1 MGGREGLIDTAVKTA
16 ETGYIQ
22 RRLVKAMEDVMV
34 KYDSTVRNSLGEVLQ
49 FLYGEDGMDAVAL
62 ENGKLTHIGTA
73 ETKLRSSHMHAFA
86 DPNYGKKDEKVNGRP
101 WMKPGVAD
109 DLKRDAAGKEE
120 LRGEYEAL
128 LTDRVELTHPRLGP
142 FARGKAEPPVPVNL
156 NRLIT
161 NAQRTFKINPNGPPS
176 DLKPLDVVRK
186 LTQLLGQLVVVRG
199 DDRLSVEAQ
208 KNATTNFFALLRCTL
223 SSKRVLQEH
232 ALTSQAF
239 DWLLGE
245 IKERFLQHRVQP
257 GEMVGALAAQ
267 SIGEPATQMT
277 LNTFHYAGVSSKNVT
292 LGVPRLK
299 EIINVSKRPKTPSLT
314 VYLKQEYAH
323 DSEAAKSVQSLLEHT
338 TLRSVTLLTEIWY
351 DPIQPPDAP
360 RATVVEED
368 EEFVS
373 SYYEMPDEEIDISL
387 ISPWVLRIELDRE
400 AMSDK
405 LLSMEDITKRISRE
419 FGESEVHVICNDD
432 NADKLVIRVRIVIDG
447 AKPGGGQEE
456 GAEEEEDYHFLKKI
470 EHMLLSEM
478 TLRGVEGIKRVFM
491 REPKRETINK
501 TTGQL
506 EMSTEWVLDTE
517 GVNLSAVMCA
527 DRKIDHTRTTSND
540 IVEIIRILGVEAC
553 RQALLGEL
561 RAVIEFDGSYVNYRH
576 LAILC
581 DVMTYRGHLL
591 AVTRHG
597 INRVETGALM
607 RCSFEE
613 TVEILMEA
621 AVYAET
627 DRVKGVSE
635 NIMLGQLA
643 PLGTGEFELYLNTD
657 MLADAQPNEVEMAD
671 PEQNTFGSMATPFG
685 EASPMPYGS
694 PAGVG
699 GGAFSPG
706 VQSPSHSPFGGS
718 AMWSPS
724 SPDHAGGAFSPSY
737 GGVASPTYSPTSPSY
752 SPTSPSYSPTS
763 PSYSPTSPSYS
774 PTLPSYSPTSPSY
787 SPTSPS
793 YSPTSP
799 SYSPTSPSY
808 SPTSPS
814 YSPTSPSYSPTSPS
828 YSPTS
833 PSYSP
838 SAAAQSPNY
847 SPTSP
852 SYSPSAQSPNYSPTS
867 PSYSPGA
874 TSPQY
879 SPSSPAYS
887 PGNEDEEKED

>member
-314 VYLKQEYAH
+314 V
-323 DSEAAKSVQSLLEHT
+323 KS
-338 TLRSVTLLTEIWY
+338 
-351 DPIQPPDAP
+351 
-360 RATVVEED
+360 TV
-368 EEFVS
+368 
-373 SYYEMPDEEIDISL
+373 
-387 ISPWVLRIELDRE
+387 
-400 AMSDK
+400 
-405 LLSMEDITKRISRE
+405 
-419 FGESEVHVICNDD
+419 
-432 NADKLVIRVRIVIDG
+432 
-447 AKPGGGQEE
+447 
-456 GAEEEEDYHFLKKI
+456 
-470 EHMLLSEM
+470 
-478 TLRGVEGIKRVFM
+478 
-491 REPKRETINK
+491 
-501 TTGQL
+501 
-506 EMSTEWVLDTE
+506 
-517 GVNLSAVMCA
+517 
-527 DRKIDHTRTTSND
+527 
-540 IVEIIRILGVEAC
+540 
-553 RQALLGEL
+553 
-561 RAVIEFDGSYVNYRH
+561 
-576 LAILC
+576 
-581 DVMTYRGHLL
+581 
-591 AVTRHG
+591 
-597 INRVETGALM
+597 
-607 RCSFEE
+607 
-613 TVEILMEA
+613 
-621 AVYAET
+621 
-627 DRVKGVSE
+627 
-635 NIMLGQLA
+635 
-643 PLGTGEFELYLNTD
+643 
-657 MLADAQPNEVEMAD
+657 
-671 PEQNTFGSMATPFG
+671 
-685 EASPMPYGS
+685 
-694 PAGVG
+694 
-699 GGAFSPG
+699 
-706 VQSPSHSPFGGS
+706 
-718 AMWSPS
+718 
-724 SPDHAGGAFSPSY
+724 
-737 GGVASPTYSPTSPSY
+737 
-752 SPTSPSYSPTS
+752 
-763 PSYSPTSPSYS
+763 
-774 PTLPSYSPTSPSY
+774 
-787 SPTSPS
+787 
-793 YSPTSP
+793 
-799 SYSPTSPSY
+799 
-808 SPTSPS
+808 
-814 YSPTSPSYSPTSPS
+814 
-828 YSPTS
+828 
-833 PSYSP
+833 
-838 SAAAQSPNY
+838 
-847 SPTSP
+847 
-852 SYSPSAQSPNYSPTS
+852 
-867 PSYSPGA
+867 
-874 TSPQY
+874 
-879 SPSSPAYS
+879 
-887 PGNEDEEKED
+887 

>member
-581 DVMTYRGHLL
+581 DVMTFRGHLL
-591 AVTRHG
+591 AITRHG
-597 INRVETGALM
+597 INRVDSGALM

-613 TVEILMEA
+613 TVDILMEA
-621 AVYAET
+621 AMYSSH
-627 DRVKGVSE
+627 RV
-635 NIMLGQLA
+635 I
-643 PLGTGEFELYLNTD
+643 
-657 MLADAQPNEVEMAD
+657 
-671 PEQNTFGSMATPFG
+671 
-685 EASPMPYGS
+685 AS
-694 PAGVG
+694 
-699 GGAFSPG
+699 
-706 VQSPSHSPFGGS
+706 
-718 AMWSPS
+718 
-724 SPDHAGGAFSPSY
+724 
-737 GGVASPTYSPTSPSY
+737 
-752 SPTSPSYSPTS
+752 
-763 PSYSPTSPSYS
+763 
-774 PTLPSYSPTSPSY
+774 
-787 SPTSPS
+787 
-793 YSPTSP
+793 
-799 SYSPTSPSY
+799 
-808 SPTSPS
+808 
-814 YSPTSPSYSPTSPS
+814 
-828 YSPTS
+828 
-833 PSYSP
+833 
-838 SAAAQSPNY
+838 
-847 SPTSP
+847 
-852 SYSPSAQSPNYSPTS
+852 
-867 PSYSPGA
+867 
-874 TSPQY
+874 
-879 SPSSPAYS
+879 
-887 PGNEDEEKED
+887 